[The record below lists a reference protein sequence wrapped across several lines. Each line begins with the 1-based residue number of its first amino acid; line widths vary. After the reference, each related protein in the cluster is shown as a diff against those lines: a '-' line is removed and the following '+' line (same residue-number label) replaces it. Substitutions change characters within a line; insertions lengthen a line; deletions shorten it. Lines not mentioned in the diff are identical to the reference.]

1 MIMFDYLTTKG
12 VKHPKKWLYNMEA
25 APYNWKNFIL
35 CRLQLPCEEEQQG
48 DQHQW
53 RGLLQLQHER
63 RGHVHQQDEV
73 PGHLQDE
80 VKLQED
86 EVLLLQPR
94 PAQQGQEE
102 VQEGRQTHGRQE
114 SVSRH
119 CTKYILFHLVTL

>member
-1 MIMFDYLTTKG
+1 M
-12 VKHPKKWLYNMEA
+12 
-25 APYNWKNFIL
+25 
-35 CRLQLPCEEEQQG
+35 
-48 DQHQW
+48 
-53 RGLLQLQHER
+53 
-63 RGHVHQQDEV
+63 

-114 SVSRH
+114 SVSRY
-119 CTKYILFHLVTL
+119 CSNIDNIFIF